1 MNLCFAVAGMGS
13 SLFPI
18 ISSGQN
24 PVSGLSGSAAQIWLV
39 GIGTLVVALQ
49 IVASIGLIRFREWAR
64 QTTVILASLQSLI
77 CIGGISFITGILPL
91 PGTRDTP
98 APVTSTDP
106 SIQGKLE
113 FLNAVFGT
121 LGTIFKVVLVSLF
134 ALSLIYSLLQV
145 ILLTRPSARQACQ

>member
-1 MNLCFAVAGMGS
+1 MNLCFAVSGIGS

-24 PVSGLSGSAAQIWLV
+24 PVSGSSGSAAPLWLF
-39 GIGTLVVALQ
+39 GIGTLVVAIQ

-77 CIGGISFITGILPL
+77 CIGGIAFITGILPL

-121 LGTIFKVVLVSLF
+121 LGTIFKVVLITLLT
-134 ALSLIYSLLQV
+134 LSFIYSLVQI
-145 ILLTRPSARQACQ
+145 ILLTRPRVRQACQ